1 MTRTIHDFA
10 FNIFQGLKKL
20 PIMNGKREDIL
31 PVHGRIM
38 LIVWAVIAPLSIFFG
53 KFGRNFMPRKLAAAL
68 HVLCNLGMVACG
80 GFAILLAVNSCT
92 SHFVSLH
99 QKIGIT
105 IAVLSIVQGVL
116 GLVLAITR
124 GRISWNRKLHGI
136 LGISLW
142 FAAMNNAF
150 LGSEILGWNIG
161 IYMAGYMFLMIAI
174 FVGLNCCASNR
185 LRGEA
190 FEDTTERKPKGK
202 KEKVQSIKIQG
213 LATDQIPTKRMSTR
227 KQK

>member
-1 MTRTIHDFA
+1 MARTIHDYAVNA
-10 FNIFQGLKKL
+10 FHGLKIL
-20 PIMNGKREDIL
+20 SIMNGKREDVL
-31 PVHGRIM
+31 PVHGRMM

-105 IAVLSIVQGVL
+105 IAALSIVQGVL
-116 GLVLAITR
+116 GLALAITR
-124 GRISWNRKLHGI
+124 GRFSWIRKLHGI
-136 LGISLW
+136 LGIALW

-150 LGSEILGWNIG
+150 LGSEMLGWNIG
-161 IYMAGYMFLMIAI
+161 IYMAGYMFLMITI
-174 FVGLNCCASNR
+174 FVGLKFCASNR
-185 LRGEA
+185 LRGET
-190 FEDTTERKPKGK
+190 FEDTTERKAKGK
-202 KEKVQSIKIQG
+202 KEKVIKIQG
-213 LATDQIPTKRMSTR
+213 LATDHIAKKRRSAR
-227 KQK
+227 RQK